1 MNIPSDQDDFMDNSS
16 DKYQDYLDA
25 YNYINT
31 GKVDGG
37 LELPFTL
44 KFFQDNPEWAHEIT
58 KSIGIYPVE
67 IPNK

>member
-1 MNIPSDQDDFMDNSS
+1 MNIPFGEDEFMDTSPN
-16 DKYQDYLDA
+16 KYNQYLNA

-44 KFFQDNPEWAHEIT
+44 KEFQDNPEWCHEIT

-67 IPNK
+67 IK